1 MADAVL
7 DAQAA
12 ERSRIATEVHDDTVQ
27 VMTATLVLLDRVAQM
42 VEHHAD
48 MELNILLAEACSV
61 VSDAVERARR
71 LAFALW
77 PTVLHEQGLVAAITP
92 VVEQTGREIGAKV
105 SISAPTER
113 FERRIEEVVFR
124 TIQEAVAN
132 IRKHSRANQIIVS
145 VRLVG
150 NRLVS
155 VIDDDGRGFD
165 VSTPQNL
172 DGIPHMGL
180 AAMRERVR
188 MSGGT
193 IHIDSSHGS
202 GTMVTFQVPL
212 SQLGTP

>member
-1 MADAVL
+1 MPSSAPVG
-7 DAQAA
+7 
-12 ERSRIATEVHDDTVQ
+12 ST
-27 VMTATLVLLDRVAQM
+27 
-42 VEHHAD
+42 
-48 MELNILLAEACSV
+48 
-61 VSDAVERARR
+61 
-71 LAFALW
+71 FALW

-202 GTMVTFQVPL
+202 GTMVTFAGATL
-212 SQLGTP
+212 STRHTVRAATFRSGRLCLR